1 MFSVH
6 SRVGENLQ
14 KFTVDERMRNETY
27 YYGLAV
33 ACEGGGGGVAGWEDR
48 KELVA
53 MSAPA
58 WTAPLLSSPLP
69 AATQH
74 QSVTTIKFTI
84 SDCSHQSQPIF
95 TILMIASHI
104 SGFVF

>member
-1 MFSVH
+1 
-6 SRVGENLQ
+6 
-14 KFTVDERMRNETY
+14 MRNETY